1 MAKKSMDWTF
11 TDTGVLSCEHKDI
24 EPSKT
29 VAFDVTEIFP
39 EFEDLDAIQKNVVVY
54 GLKQKLADSVAANTD
69 MKYTVN
75 ERIATMSNTWSR
87 LKDGIWTQKGGPRD
101 SIQKRINE
109 NLSKVDLS
117 KVPEEVLAALRASG
131 LKI

>member
-1 MAKKSMDWTF
+1 MAKKTMDWTF
-11 TDTGVLSCEHKDI
+11 TDEGVMSVEHKDV
-24 EPSKT
+24 EPSK
-29 VAFDVTEIFP
+29 VVDFDITDIFP
-39 EFEDLDAIQKNVVVY
+39 DFKDLDAIQKNVVVY
-54 GLKQKLADSVAANTD
+54 GLKQKLADSVAANAD
-69 MKYTVN
+69 VKYTVN
-75 ERIATMSNTWSR
+75 ERIVTMSNTWSR